1 MLGKITSYKYQNKG
15 CTFLTDKNLKI
26 NLKVTSRLD
35 SFFHFN
41 KNDCNFL
48 GKMLKGISIT
58 DSNRDE
64 YRVTPFDVLN
74 KETTLN
80 FRYIYAIVENN
91 PNDIHSLLYTENK
104 GFSEDYPEIRVNVE
118 FMEKEENVW

>member
-41 KNDCNFL
+41 KNDRNFL

-80 FRYIYAIVENN
+80 FRYIYAIIENN